1 MRLNLFFSIILTFAF
16 ISSLSA
22 QEDIQIGSMKYNQ
35 LYQSGFF
42 DYSDPSGI
50 NIKVQLWGYVK
61 YSGYYVIPA
70 RSSVND
76 LISLAGGPT
85 QDALME
91 DIRILRTNPDSSN
104 TMYKYNYDDLLWNDK
119 LGQPVKWPRLL
130 AGDMVIVPGEPRYF
144 VRQDVGFFL
153 SIITSLATVI
163 SAAAIIIS
171 VTK

>member
-1 MRLNLFFSIILTFAF
+1 MRLNLFFTIILAFIF

-61 YSGYYVIPA
+61 FPGYYIVPA

-85 QDALME
+85 ADGRIE
-91 DIRILRTNPDSSN
+91 DIRIIRANADSST
-104 TMYKYNYDDLLWNDK
+104 TMFKYDYNALLWEDE
-119 LGQPVKWPRLL
+119 LGTMVKFPRLL
-130 AGDMVIVPGEPRYF
+130 AGDMIMVPGSPRYF
-144 VRQDVGFFL
+144 VREDVSFFL
-153 SIITSLATVI
+153 SITTALASII

-171 VTK
+171 ITK

>member
-1 MRLNLFFSIILTFAF
+1 MRLNLFFTIILAFIF